1 MLNSAAAPAGKAM
14 RSSGI
19 FIICSTPSSKV
30 GCGDGQSKLH
40 SRRYD
45 HQAQRRP
52 ELEERRRPQNGD
64 PMRSLVP
71 AAMLV
76 SAVTLAPASA
86 VAADLAIGDAA
97 PDFTLPST
105 DGSQV
110 TLSSFAGQKN
120 VVLAFFPKAF
130 TAG

>member
-1 MLNSAAAPAGKAM
+1 
-14 RSSGI
+14 
-19 FIICSTPSSKV
+19 
-30 GCGDGQSKLH
+30 
-40 SRRYD
+40 
-45 HQAQRRP
+45 
-52 ELEERRRPQNGD
+52 
-64 PMRSLVP
+64 MRSLVP

-86 VAADLAIGDAA
+86 GAADLAVGDAA

-105 DGSQV
+105 DGSEV